1 MLEAGGWKRQTAEAR
16 GEMERQRRDASYD
29 LRANGR
35 GASVVARCSPLVARA
50 AMAVFV
56 CLMVSGLPSDAT
68 VIELSEAAEITADR
82 IELGALATVTG
93 PEPARERLEA
103 LDIGPAP
110 LPGRSRTL
118 TLGYLKMRMRR
129 WGLKPESFMFT
140 GAPQVQVS
148 RHAETATTEAT
159 TPTTGTTGTSC
170 ASSLQPPASSLRRTV
185 VVKRGA
191 RLQLSVICGAVCIL
205 AEATTLEDG
214 VVGQRVKMRVE
225 QTRQTVWGTLLSPST
240 ATLTR
245 RPNR

>member
-1 MLEAGGWKRQTAEAR
+1 
-16 GEMERQRRDASYD
+16 
-29 LRANGR
+29 
-35 GASVVARCSPLVARA
+35 
-50 AMAVFV
+50 MAIFV
-56 CLMVSGLPSDAT
+56 CLMVSGLPSGAT

-82 IELGALATVTG
+82 IELGALATLTG

-129 WGLKPESFMFT
+129 WGLKPERFVFT

-148 RHAETATTEAT
+148 RQAETATTEAT
-159 TPTTGTTGTSC
+159 TATTGTTGTGC
-170 ASSLQPPASSLRRTV
+170 ASSLQPSPFAEATGDRPASSLRRTV

-191 RLQLSVICGAVCIL
+191 RLQLSVVCGAVCIL

-225 QTRQTVWGTLLSPST
+225 QTRQTVWGTLLSPTT

-245 RPNR
+245 RPNL

>member
-1 MLEAGGWKRQTAEAR
+1 
-16 GEMERQRRDASYD
+16 MERQRRDASYE

-35 GASVVARCSPLVARA
+35 GALVVARCSPLVAPA

-56 CLMVSGLPSDAT
+56 CLMVSGLPSGAT

-93 PEPARERLEA
+93 PEPVRERLAA

-129 WGLKPESFMFT
+129 WGLKPERFMFT
-140 GAPQVQVS
+140 GAPQVEVS
-148 RHAETATTEAT
+148 RLAQAVPVTPPGPEQASAEPV
-159 TPTTGTTGTSC
+159 TP
-170 ASSLQPPASSLRRTV
+170 APAPV

-191 RLQLSVICGAVCIL
+191 RLQLSVVCGAVCIL

-225 QTRQTVWGTLLSPST
+225 QTRQTVWGTLLSPTT

-245 RPNR
+245 RPNL